1 MNDTAPI
8 ESDEASLSSD
18 EKVNQKSLFK
28 VSLLYLIVLLLVF
41 SRCLAY
47 PLLDWDDE
55 MHLTQNPNLNPVSF
69 SSLGTIWTEPYEG
82 LYIPLSYTF
91 FAGETAITRL
101 LGGQNKDALSPY
113 LFHTGSLCL
122 HLINSLL
129 IYRILLLLV
138 KEERAACLGGLLFL
152 LHPLQVESVVW
163 ISETRG
169 LLSNCFS
176 IAAIYYSLKFASITP
191 AHEQPVSSAPPQ
203 PALVSRG
210 PLIAASLCFLL
221 SLLAKPSSVTTPLII
236 GILVIGFFPAQL
248 KSLRSWIAGWLIL
261 AVAFILLNRGE
272 QAELLFESPLWARPL
287 IAGDSLTFYLWK
299 LVVPYPLAMQY
310 DKSIRL
316 ILETGTIYWF
326 WIIPG
331 VLLLT
336 SCFVKQRRIW
346 LTIAGIFIA
355 GLLPVLGLIPFA
367 YQFVSNVADRYVYL
381 SLLAPALAL
390 AWLVRGVSSP
400 APRIVV
406 MVLLMVC
413 ASLSFFQTANWASN
427 QSLYQH
433 CLAVNPRAF
442 IALSNLGH
450 LAFQSGKYDTALHYF
465 EKSLAVIPDD
475 AGTHQNLGATLMKLG
490 KETEAIKHHQS
501 VLKIDPRHPG
511 AHLALGVYS
520 ESQGQLKDAF
530 DHYLQTL
537 QADPQNGAALQGLGN
552 LTRKQQN
559 FKDALKYYQRALRF
573 QPDDVSLNQNLGMLY
588 LELGDEQKAQQQFE
602 RARKLG
608 GFNPAS
614 EFNLGLIAAK
624 NQNLPQA
631 IQHYETALNNLDPQA
646 AADLYQK
653 VRQEL
658 ALTCNLL
665 GTILQQQGQHSQAI
679 TRFETAIKYADDFA
693 PAYYNLAESLQQLQ
707 QTTAALSAL
716 KTALKLVPAGSE
728 PARDIQKRID
738 LYQKQ

>member
-1 MNDTAPI
+1 MNDIVPI
-8 ESDEASLSSD
+8 ESDESSLSSENVD
-18 EKVNQKSLFK
+18 QR
-28 VSLLYLIVLLLVF
+28 SLLKVAFLFLVLLLLVF

-55 MHLTQNPNLNPVSF
+55 MHLTQNPNLNPVTL
-69 SSLGTIWTEPYEG
+69 SSLGKIWSEPYEG

-101 LGGQNKDALSPY
+101 LGGQNQDELSPY
-113 LFHTGSLCL
+113 LFHAGNLCL

-129 IYRILLLLV
+129 IYQILFLLV
-138 KEERAACLGGLLFL
+138 KDRQAACLGGLLFL

-176 IAAIYYSLKFASITP
+176 ISAIYFSLIFASHNTS
-191 AHEQPVSSAPPQ
+191 HEQPGSSSESKPK
-203 PALVSRG
+203 PASHS
-210 PLIAASLCFLL
+210 PLIAASFCFLL

-248 KSLRSWIAGWLIL
+248 KSLRLWIAGWLIL

-310 DKSIRL
+310 DKSIQL
-316 ILETGTIYWF
+316 ILETGTLYWF
-326 WIIPG
+326 WIIPC
-331 VLLLT
+331 VLLLIA
-336 SCFVKQRRIW
+336 CFVRQRRIW
-346 LTIAGIFIA
+346 LTIAGVFIV

-381 SLLAPALAL
+381 SLLAPALAV
-390 AWLVRGVSSP
+390 AWLMRGVSHL

-406 MVLLMVC
+406 TVLLLVC
-413 ASLSFFQTANWASN
+413 ASLSYFQTATWGSN

-433 CLAVNPRAF
+433 CLTVNPRAF

-475 AGTHQNLGATLMKLG
+475 AGTHQNLGTTLMKLG
-490 KETEAIKHHQS
+490 KETEAIKHHQR
-501 VLKIDPRHPG
+501 VLEIDPQHPG

-520 ESQGQLKDAF
+520 ESQDQLKHAF

-537 QADPQNGAALQGLGN
+537 QADPQNIFALQGLGN
-552 LTRKQQN
+552 IARKQQN

-573 QPDDVSLNQNLGMLY
+573 QPDDVALNENLGMLY
-588 LELGDEQKAQQQFE
+588 LELGEEQNAIQQFE
-602 RARKLG
+602 RARKRG
-608 GFNPAS
+608 SINPAN
-614 EFNLGLIAAK
+614 EFNLGLIAA
-624 NQNLPQA
+624 NNRNLPQA
-631 IQHYETALNNLDPQA
+631 IRHYETALNNIDPKSSA
-646 AADLYQK
+646 ALYQK
-653 VRQEL
+653 IRQEL
-658 ALTCNLL
+658 ALTSNLL
-665 GTILQQQGQHSQAI
+665 GTILQQQGQHTQAI
-679 TRFETAIKYADDFA
+679 PKFETAIKYADDLA

-716 KTALKLVPAGSE
+716 NTALKLVPAGSE